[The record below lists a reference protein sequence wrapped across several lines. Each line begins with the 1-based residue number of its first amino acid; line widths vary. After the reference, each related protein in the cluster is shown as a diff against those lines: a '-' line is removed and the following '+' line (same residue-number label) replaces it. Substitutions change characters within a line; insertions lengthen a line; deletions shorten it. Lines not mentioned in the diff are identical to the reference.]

1 VPGNRPANLGTE
13 LVDNH
18 RHPYA
23 GDAPG
28 FQIQIAHGR
37 LNGTNAAAVLFVV
50 AAQSKKT
57 TMISR
62 DCIFKEPASP
72 ATFGDGAQ
80 RKRAKSSAATLNLT
94 LREQR
99 PTACRHNPRCPNK
112 NDPGA
117 DNAATTPAFPDIGSC
132 SSNYPTKK

>member
-80 RKRAKSSAATLNLT
+80 RKRAKSSAANIELDVERAAANSLSPQPA
-94 LREQR
+94 LPEQE
-99 PTACRHNPRCPNK
+99 
-112 NDPGA
+112 
-117 DNAATTPAFPDIGSC
+117 
-132 SSNYPTKK
+132 